1 VLQTDGNLV
10 TRKFPW
16 IIEKNMC
23 PTQIGTADE
32 TLSPFTS
39 NSAGVYAKRG
49 WVYVAEDDWF
59 SGLRGVNSTN
69 LCRDPPKSISSRYL
83 TSLYWSVVTMAT
95 VGYGDV
101 TGSTNI
107 EYAFITVIAVLGTL
121 MAAGVMG
128 FISSQIA
135 FESANAS
142 RTDVSLKAMRKK
154 LLASPLDTECKR
166 ELLENVQSMMQYTI
180 SEQMQ
185 VLTAFPEFYYEKLV
199 QSLFVPHLNKCAI
212 FDPVPL
218 QGKEIIC
225 LSCKTYMCT
234 AGQTILSQG
243 CCDTSLYIIMQGAV
257 QLSGVI
263 PDGGTEVNYAV
274 LGSHDPALAYFG
286 EQVIEFFWIFWTALA
301 VLQFEKLCC
310 VAMCWNSERVFLAF
324 TWLVAGCSHGD
335 QVPVQSRCAA
345 SLHAAQLQQGAA
357 LEDER

>member
-1 VLQTDGNLV
+1 
-10 TRKFPW
+10 
-16 IIEKNMC
+16 
-23 PTQIGTADE
+23 
-32 TLSPFTS
+32 
-39 NSAGVYAKRG
+39 
-49 WVYVAEDDWF
+49 
-59 SGLRGVNSTN
+59 
-69 LCRDPPKSISSRYL
+69 
-83 TSLYWSVVTMAT
+83 
-95 VGYGDV
+95 
-101 TGSTNI
+101 
-107 EYAFITVIAVLGTL
+107 
-121 MAAGVMG
+121 
-128 FISSQIA
+128 
-135 FESANAS
+135 
-142 RTDVSLKAMRKK
+142 
-154 LLASPLDTECKR
+154 
-166 ELLENVQSMMQYTI
+166 MMQYTI